1 MIVRRRTC
9 LAAALFVATLLATG
23 CDDATVP
30 AENPFQCIGLP
41 TATCERFLAEARRS
55 VPNSAPISAVI
66 KCTAVCTEEQGDATL
81 LVVFANG
88 ERVEY
93 GTGWAQ
99 AQGGGVDP
107 EQPAPGQPA
116 PVPPV
121 PVEAPEATASP
132 AS

>member
-1 MIVRRRTC
+1 MIAPRRAAVVAALL
-9 LAAALFVATLLATG
+9 LAATLPTG

-41 TATCERFLAEARRS
+41 TATCERFLAEAQRS
-55 VPNSAPISAVI
+55 VPNSAPISAII

-107 EQPAPGQPA
+107 GQPA
-116 PVPPV
+116 PAPP
-121 PVEAPEATASP
+121 APRETAEATASP